1 MSRAGRRFI
10 LVLAL
15 GAGPANAQS
24 VDTTVAAGSGYAAG
38 NFHQWLFGHGYRDLW
53 ASSIA
58 VPVLD
63 LRSFAGGLVPLKAGG
78 GLQTK
83 SLRLSAAD
91 GSEYA
96 FRSVDKWIHLPRRLK
111 GTIVEALFRDQLS
124 ASFPAGGVVTAPLL
138 EAAGVL
144 HATPIVVLMPDDSLL
159 GEFRHEFAGR
169 LGTLE
174 QYPSKP
180 EHGNGFGGAVDIIDS
195 DSLLTLLNR
204 DPTEW
209 VDARALLT
217 ACLVDLLV
225 NDPDRHPGQWKWA
238 RMAENPKGPWLP
250 VARDR
255 DQAFIDYGGLLPGVL
270 RKLRPNLVAFRAD
283 PHVPGLT
290 YNSLETDRRL
300 LGALGKPAWDSVVA
314 ALIRRLPDRVIDS
327 AVGAM
332 PAAYRSRLP
341 QFGATLKDRRD
352 HLPAAADV
360 FYRMVTTVA
369 DIHGTAAA
377 ERATVTR
384 LPDGSVEVRLEP
396 RDGQS
401 SVSRRYDPRITTEIR
416 LYLHEGDDSA
426 VVTGH
431 AQQSI
436 PVWIIGGN
444 GNNWLAD
451 SSQVGRRRDRAR
463 FYDAGRVEGVRYG
476 PDTLFNRRP
485 WIKDRGSLVA
495 PFRDRGGRMAFAV
508 ALGSDRGLGP
518 VPGLAVF
525 RYRYGFGRRPYASRI
540 GIEAEYATHVDR
552 IRAGVTADQRWER
565 TPIHFMAQAHV
576 SGFELINYHGL
587 GNAAA
592 GSPATAF
599 QLRQQQ
605 WLVHPALAL
614 ALSTVSDLSIGPV
627 LRYSTTDSAA
637 SPSLS
642 SRPYGSGR
650 FGEAGIRLG
659 LHHDGSDRPLDPSR
673 RVKIELTATY
683 YPAAWDVTSP
693 FGRVSAAVGTLV
705 RLPIPTHPVVVLRA
719 GGVKV
724 FGDFPFHEAAFIAG
738 GHTVR
743 FLDAQRYAGD
753 ASLYGTAELRIPVLA
768 FSLVLPFDIGLV
780 GLADAGRVYLKGRS
794 PGGWHQSVG
803 GGVWLG
809 IPETGMIVTVAATT
823 EQGRFGLRLHSG
835 LKF

>member
-1 MSRAGRRFI
+1 
-10 LVLAL
+10 
-15 GAGPANAQS
+15 
-24 VDTTVAAGSGYAAG
+24 
-38 NFHQWLFGHGYRDLW
+38 
-53 ASSIA
+53 
-58 VPVLD
+58 
-63 LRSFAGGLVPLKAGG
+63 
-78 GLQTK
+78 
-83 SLRLSAAD
+83 
-91 GSEYA
+91 
-96 FRSVDKWIHLPRRLK
+96 
-111 GTIVEALFRDQLS
+111 
-124 ASFPAGGVVTAPLL
+124 
-138 EAAGVL
+138 
-144 HATPIVVLMPDDSLL
+144 
-159 GEFRHEFAGR
+159 
-169 LGTLE
+169 
-174 QYPSKP
+174 
-180 EHGNGFGGAVDIIDS
+180 
-195 DSLLTLLNR
+195 
-204 DPTEW
+204 
-209 VDARALLT
+209 
-217 ACLVDLLV
+217 
-225 NDPDRHPGQWKWA
+225 
-238 RMAENPKGPWLP
+238 
-250 VARDR
+250 
-255 DQAFIDYGGLLPGVL
+255 
-270 RKLRPNLVAFRAD
+270 
-283 PHVPGLT
+283 
-290 YNSLETDRRL
+290 
-300 LGALGKPAWDSVVA
+300 
-314 ALIRRLPDRVIDS
+314 
-327 AVGAM
+327 
-332 PAAYRSRLP
+332 
-341 QFGATLKDRRD
+341 
-352 HLPAAADV
+352 
-360 FYRMVTTVA
+360 
-369 DIHGTAAA
+369 
-377 ERATVTR
+377 
-384 LPDGSVEVRLEP
+384 
-396 RDGQS
+396 
-401 SVSRRYDPRITTEIR
+401 
-416 LYLHEGDDSA
+416 
-426 VVTGH
+426 
-431 AQQSI
+431 
-436 PVWIIGGN
+436 
-444 GNNWLAD
+444 
-451 SSQVGRRRDRAR
+451 
-463 FYDAGRVEGVRYG
+463 
-476 PDTLFNRRP
+476 
-485 WIKDRGSLVA
+485 
-495 PFRDRGGRMAFAV
+495 MAFAV

-587 GNAAA
+587 GNASA
-592 GSPATAF
+592 GSPATGF

-659 LHHDGSDRPLDPSR
+659 LHHDGSDRPRDPSR